1 MILNTLI
8 VTAAS
13 FFFSILFNIRK
24 ENLIYASLGGGLGY
38 LTYESLVLAGITHN
52 TSLFL
57 AAISFATYSEI
68 MARVRKTTDT
78 TFAISALIPLVPG
91 KGMYLTMMAVINNDT
106 ATAVNT
112 GLATLADATLLA
124 VGIIF
129 VSTIVKLSRN
139 AKMT

>member
-13 FFFSILFNIRK
+13 FFFSVLFNIRK
-24 ENLIYASLGGGLGY
+24 ENLIYAALGGGLGY
-38 LTYESLVLAGITHN
+38 LVYETLTLLSMSHN

-57 AAISFATYSEI
+57 ASISFATYSEV
-68 MARVRKTTDT
+68 MARIRKTTDT

-91 KGMYLTMMAVINNDT
+91 KGMYLTMMAIINNEP
-106 ATAVNT
+106 ALALNT
-112 GLATLADATLLA
+112 GLATLTDATLLA

-129 VSTIVKLSRN
+129 VSTIVKLTRN
-139 AKMT
+139 ARIT